1 MRPLL
6 LAAPRELK
14 PRFLDELNGLPTGSP
29 PALEWESLVQGGI
42 IDQTRKARSLPARV
56 WPIKPLGAVNW

>member
-1 MRPLL
+1 
-6 LAAPRELK
+6 
-14 PRFLDELNGLPTGSP
+14 LDELNGLPTGSP